1 MNIPTPT
8 YYACVLIERILE
20 NEIESMKQG
29 DTMRDDFKRTLNEI
43 KQYMFLLRLFE
54 TEEDRQILIDQTCN

>member
-1 MNIPTPT
+1 
-8 YYACVLIERILE
+8 
-20 NEIESMKQG
+20 MKQG